1 MDCIDEMP
9 DLRSWNPDDEEEEEE
24 KEEMPA
30 VVDYSPHHR
39 RRPSTFTRCG
49 VIFDTDL
56 IVRKPV
62 EGAATGGRA
71 SHRTST
77 GFPFSVSLNLAVP
90 PALSSIYLHCAE
102 AVMPPTLEHGYF
114 GRSSLVAADATHLL
128 LLVVVPV
135 KIQGMYDHEYP
146 EEYFVYTA
154 DALRP
159 SLADALCPTLTRL
172 PRFPD
177 NRQRLAGDIGI
188 LNHAAAAG
196 DGFSFAVASLQTFME
211 WQSGEGSA
219 AILHLQEMAKLS
231 VLQCSVGSDLDEDNT
246 KNNDSRWVVK
256 NLAMPFDSQGD
267 FGPRQWKSNIA
278 FAYAGKLYWADYDV
292 GLIYCDVLE
301 SSPKLQLIKF
311 PVPVRKFELGVS
323 GPDDNCGN
331 SESFRTAGVSN
342 GKIKFV
348 DVDNCRSQSFAVTIR
363 TWTLQMPQMVWKL
376 DDVLDVKQLW
386 GSASFKKYDLH
397 QWVPEYPVVSLL
409 DPHIVHFVLHKH
421 MYHDQVWMIAVDMR
435 AKSVKSCKNYPKGE
449 KEDGYKGLS
458 FNIDF
463 ICSMLSKS

>member
-397 QWVPEYPVVSLL
+397 QWVPEYPV
-409 DPHIVHFVLHKH
+409 
-421 MYHDQVWMIAVDMR
+421 
-435 AKSVKSCKNYPKGE
+435 SVKSCKNYPKGE